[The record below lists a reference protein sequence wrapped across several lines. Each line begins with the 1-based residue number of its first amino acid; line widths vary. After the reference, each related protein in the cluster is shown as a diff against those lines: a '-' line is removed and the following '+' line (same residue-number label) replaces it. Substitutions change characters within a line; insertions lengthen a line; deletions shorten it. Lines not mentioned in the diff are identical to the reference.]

1 MIIGTWYIFLEVDS
15 KGKKKHIGPP
25 SCLDWE
31 NTRIFIKFLKL
42 FYGVTL
48 KFLGSLHV
56 TCYFFFHEL
65 VSMQTHISK
74 LSKNGYLLTGGMTTN
89 IICKFDKY

>member
-1 MIIGTWYIFLEVDS
+1 MIIGAWFFFFEVDS

-31 NTRIFIKFLKL
+31 NTKIVIKFLKF

-48 KFLGSLHV
+48 KFLGSFYV
-56 TCYFFFHEL
+56 ICDFFFHEL

-74 LSKNGYLLTGGMTTN
+74 LSKSGYLVTGGMTTN
-89 IICKFDKY
+89 MICNFDKY